1 MIRTSRRTAGRSRVA
16 VAALAAAGATL
27 LAGCHAGQQAQTAEQ
42 IPTIDGNYAQVG
54 DLALR
59 DVKIE
64 YPETGSWRQGGDARV
79 EMVVVNQA
87 RASDALVSVRSEVAD
102 GAELSAA
109 PAGPAAPTAAG
120 APEPSG
126 TPAGTDSPTGT
137 ATPSGSE
144 SPSGSPSGTESPSG
158 TATGTPSGTATA
170 SPSPSPTP
178 AEETASSIAIPGATL
193 VAFKG
198 EGPEV
203 LLTGL
208 TRRLRPGQVVP
219 ITFVFQE
226 AGEVTVNVAVA
237 IPEEEIAPAPTVP
250 AEGEAEAGAEVEE

>member
-102 GAELSAA
+102 GAELS
-109 PAGPAAPTAAG
+109 PAAGGATPSAG
-120 APEPSG
+120 ASEPSG
-126 TPAGTDSPTGT
+126 SPTGTDSATGT
-137 ATPSGSE
+137 ATPSESPSETASPSGSGSPSE
-144 SPSGSPSGTESPSG
+144 SPSGSESASPS
-158 TATGTPSGTATA
+158 A
-170 SPSPSPTP
+170 SPSPTP
-178 AEETASSIAIPGATL
+178 TEETPASITIPGVSL
-193 VAFKG
+193 VSFKG
-198 EGPEV
+198 EGPEIV
-203 LLTGL
+203 LTGL
-208 TRRLRPGQVVP
+208 TRLLRPGQVVP
-219 ITFVFQE
+219 VTFVFQE

-237 IPEEEIAPAPTVP
+237 IPIEEIEPAPTVP

>member
-1 MIRTSRRTAGRSRVA
+1 MIRTSRRTAGRSRAA

-102 GAELSAA
+102 GAELS
-109 PAGPAAPTAAG
+109 PAAGGATPSAG
-120 APEPSG
+120 ASEPSG
-126 TPAGTDSPTGT
+126 SPTGTDSATGT
-137 ATPSGSE
+137 ATPSE
-144 SPSGSPSGTESPSG
+144 SPSGSESASPS
-158 TATGTPSGTATA
+158 A
-170 SPSPSPTP
+170 SPSPTP
-178 AEETASSIAIPGATL
+178 TEETPASITIPGVSL
-193 VAFKG
+193 VSFKG
-198 EGPEV
+198 EGPEIV
-203 LLTGL
+203 LTGL
-208 TRRLRPGQVVP
+208 TRLLRPGQVVP
-219 ITFVFQE
+219 VTFVFQE

-237 IPEEEIAPAPTVP
+237 IPTEEIEPAPTVP